1 MVFSDISFMEEA
13 IKEAK
18 IALKENEIPIG
29 AVIVYKNRIIG
40 RGHNQTE
47 RLKDPTAHAEI
58 IAISSACNYLNNWR
72 LKDATIYITCEP
84 CLMCL
89 GAILLARIKRV
100 VYGTK
105 EEKFGI
111 FSNYSKLYESIKERI
126 EVIEGI
132 KEEECKELL
141 KMFFQNKR
149 SK

>member
-1 MVFSDISFMEEA
+1 MIFSDVLFMEEA

-47 RLKDPTAHAEI
+47 RLKDPTAHAEM
-58 IAISSACNYLNNWR
+58 IAISSACNYLNNWQ
-72 LKDATIYITCEP
+72 LNETTIYITCEP

-111 FSNYSKLYESIKERI
+111 FSNHPKFYESIKERI
-126 EVIEGI
+126 EVIDGI

-141 KMFFQNKR
+141 KIFFQNKR
-149 SK
+149 GK

>member
-1 MVFSDISFMEEA
+1 MEEA

>member
-1 MVFSDISFMEEA
+1 MEEA

-47 RLKDPTAHAEI
+47 KLKDPTAHAEM

-72 LKDATIYITCEP
+72 LKEVTIYITCEP

-111 FSNYSKLYESIKERI
+111 FSNYSKFYESIKGRI
-126 EVIEGI
+126 EIVEGI

-149 SK
+149 NK